1 MTEIELLKHQL
12 ELIKD
17 RQTLELLLL
26 GGYGAGKS
34 KGKAFKHLD
43 LCFHNQGFVS
53 LYGSPTFPEVLNTGI
68 PDFEMALEMSGVP
81 YKFTRSPHPRFDLEF
96 KPGQLTKVL
105 CMSMENWRRWRG
117 LNLSHATLD
126 EIDTMK
132 PLDAKQCWEMALSRL
147 RAGNILQLVGTTT
160 PEEFGFCY
168 ERFHQQAKPGRRIIH
183 AKTTDNFFLPESFVE
198 SLLENYT
205 EAQVR
210 AYVMGEFVNTKS
222 DRVYYTFDRR
232 LNASDIRLHDARD
245 AKADL
250 HIGVDFNVGAM
261 SAITHVVDEDDCPI
275 AVDEILG
282 SRDTPSLI
290 KAIEEKYHWSDNV
303 IIYPDSSGKNRSS
316 KGASLTDIR
325 LFQDAGFY
333 CNYPKAN
340 PRIKDR
346 VNSMNAQFCNS
357 KSVRRYLVSILDC
370 PGYVES
376 LEKQGYGLDGL
387 PEKGKFDGPLDAGG
401 YFISRMYGV
410 DGETRSAWI

>member
-1 MTEIELLKHQL
+1 MIKIELLKHQL
-12 ELIKD
+12 ELIQD
-17 RQTLELLLL
+17 RSTLELLLL

-68 PDFEMALEMSGVP
+68 PDFEMALESAQVP
-81 YKFTRSPHPRFDLEF
+81 YRFTRSPHPIFELFF
-96 KPGQLTKVL
+96 KPGQVTKVL

-117 LNLSHATLD
+117 LNLSHGTLD
-126 EIDTMK
+126 EIDTMR
-132 PLDAKQCWEMALSRL
+132 PLDAKACWEMALSRL
-147 RAGNILQLVGTTT
+147 RAGNIFQLCGTTT

-168 ERFHQQAKPGRRIIH
+168 ERFHQQQKEGRRIIH

-205 EAQVR
+205 EAQIR
-210 AYVMGEFVNTKS
+210 AYVLGEFVNTKS
-222 DRVYYTFDRR
+222 DRVYYAFDRK
-232 LNASDIRLHDARD
+232 LNASEARLHDVAK

-261 SAITHVVDEDDCPI
+261 SAITHVIDTDDQPI

-282 SRDTPSLI
+282 SRDTPDLI
-290 KAIEEKYHWSDNV
+290 KAIESKYDWADNI

-333 CNYPKAN
+333 CDYPKAN

-346 VNSMNAQFCNS
+346 VNSMNSQFCNA
-357 KSVRRYLVSILDC
+357 KGERRYQVSILDC
-370 PGYVES
+370 PGLVEC
-376 LEKQGYGLDGL
+376 LEKQGYGLDGM
-387 PEKGKFDGPLDAGG
+387 PEKGKFDGPLDGAG
-401 YFISRMYGV
+401 YFIHRIFGV
-410 DGETRSAWI
+410 DSETRSAWL